1 MTNYACVYF
10 FSLHHITTASFYFRM
25 TWLTTRAASIF
36 ANRSVSQQP
45 AVLLSPST
53 LSAQYLKSSP
63 LHGYNNM
70 YEKRH
75 RYIVVMLVM
84 LWKTDVFL
92 MSSACC
98 AFVNCCSCK
107 KKKKKMVLPP
117 CDSKVTSS
125 KLNPTLGLDVILLRD
140 ATFPFFK
147 KEFLFF
153 SFFLTKSENFHFSKF
168 LIFLK
173 QTL

>member
-98 AFVNCCSCK
+98 VFVNCCSC

-140 ATFPFFK
+140 ATFPFLKRNSF
-147 KEFLFF
+147 FFF
-153 SFFLTKSENFHFSKF
+153 SFFSQNQKISIFQNF
-168 LIFLK
+168 
-173 QTL
+173 